1 MLRSILLWGILTALL
16 SVLLGAYGAHALK
29 SIVQP
34 NQLQT
39 FETGVRY
46 QMIHALALVGLAL
59 YGDVKQQLGFE
70 KKQLLWVARFFIVGI
85 FLFSGS
91 LYGLVLLSNSTNGL
105 ARILGPITPLGGLSF
120 MLGWVAWARIVLL
133 HKVDK

>member
-16 SVLLGAYGAHALK
+16 SVLLGAFGAHALK
-29 SIVQP
+29 SSVQP
-34 NQLQT
+34 HQLQT

-120 MLGWVAWARIVLL
+120 MLGWAAWARIVLL

>member
-16 SVLLGAYGAHALK
+16 SVLLGAFGAHALK

-120 MLGWVAWARIVLL
+120 MLGWASWARIVLL

>member
-16 SVLLGAYGAHALK
+16 SVLLGAFGAHALK

-91 LYGLVLLSNSTNGL
+91 LYGLVLLSNSTSGL

-120 MLGWVAWARIVLL
+120 MLGWAAWARIVLL

>member
-1 MLRSILLWGILTALL
+1 MLRSILLWGILMALL
-16 SVLLGAYGAHALK
+16 SVLLGAFGAHALK

-34 NQLQT
+34 HQLQT

-91 LYGLVLLSNSTNGL
+91 LYGLVLLSNSTSGL

-120 MLGWVAWARIVLL
+120 MLGWAAWARIVLL

>member
-16 SVLLGAYGAHALK
+16 SVLLGAFGAHALK

-91 LYGLVLLSNSTNGL
+91 LYGLVLLSNSTTGL

-120 MLGWVAWARIVLL
+120 MLGWAAWARIVLL

>member
-1 MLRSILLWGILTALL
+1 MLRSILLWGILMALL
-16 SVLLGAYGAHALK
+16 SVLFGAFGAHALK

-34 NQLQT
+34 HQLQT

-91 LYGLVLLSNSTNGL
+91 LYGLVLLSNSTTGL
-105 ARILGPITPLGGLSF
+105 AHILGPITPLGGLSF
-120 MLGWVAWARIVLL
+120 MLGWAAWARIVLL